1 MQIRYTFISQKLLQ
15 KVNEQHIRQSS
26 ADSSGCSS
34 GQESVTS
41 SLTAESQVSSD
52 SGTEVD
58 PVPVSSE
65 KLLEDTS
72 PSWETNKRL
81 RQRNISITQESD
93 IAKTGSHCWNSY
105 VKMTKSGEPILGE
118 TASLARSTPNLT
130 DNTGYT
136 TSPHTWSSTGYIS
149 MPSSEELS
157 SNPSPVPR
165 ENANTNNI
173 AGRYCVIGTK
183 PEDDNG
189 LGVISDSNDEAND
202 ALIPTK
208 REMTSVTNP
217 YVSVASLEQ
226 KQKEKEKENQQSAMS
241 NFRDLNEQLNSFV
254 DTGNKF
260 NLNTLAPHFTAS
272 DKTTTRQEPYVQ
284 TGLIETYKVLA
295 SPNLVEQSAAKSDIP
310 VSFASM
316 SLTDSCNKSFVS
328 PLVTSITAS
337 SSLPDT
343 SVNTSTKANIAV
355 SQIAELPQPSTYI
368 AGSKESLSPKK
379 LHSSSHVPTS
389 SEDSSTSYVFASPVY
404 QILQRQHQYKRQ
416 KQQNQEQQQQQN
428 QEQQQQQKEP
438 PASVTE
444 ERKDDKDEALCPV
457 LSCQTGGMESGRE
470 AAIRLNS
477 AKMPII
483 TRQKSGYVTIVENP
497 DAASSTTAQSDEQY
511 SKMTVVPST
520 VQ

>member
-1 MQIRYTFISQKLLQ
+1 MQIRYVFISQKLLQ

-58 PVPVSSE
+58 PVPISPG

-72 PSWETNKRL
+72 PSWEANKRL

-93 IAKTGSHCWNSY
+93 IAKNGSHCWNSY

-165 ENANTNNI
+165 ENASNI
-173 AGRYCVIGTK
+173 GGRYCVIGTK

-189 LGVISDSNDEAND
+189 IGVISDSNDEAND

-241 NFRDLNEQLNSFV
+241 NFHDLNEQLNSFV

-260 NLNTLAPHFTAS
+260 NLNTLAPHFTVS
-272 DKTTTRQEPYVQ
+272 DKTMTKQEPYVQ
-284 TGLIETYKVLA
+284 TGLMETYKPLV
-295 SPNLVEQSAAKSDIP
+295 SNLVEQSAKSDVP
-310 VSFASM
+310 VRGSFAST
-316 SLTDSCNKSFVS
+316 SLTDSCNKPFVS
-328 PLVTSITAS
+328 PLATSITAS

-343 SVNTSTKANIAV
+343 SVNTSMKSSIAV
-355 SQIAELPQPSTYI
+355 SQITELPQPSTYI
-368 AGSKESLSPKK
+368 VESKESLSQKK
-379 LHSSSHVPTS
+379 LHSSSHVPAS

-404 QILQRQHQYKRQ
+404 QMLQRQHQYKRQ
-416 KQQNQEQQQQQN
+416 KPQN

-438 PASVTE
+438 LASVTE
-444 ERKDDKDEALCPV
+444 ERKDDKDETLCPA
-457 LSCQTGGMESGRE
+457 LSCQTGGVESGRE

-483 TRQKSGYVTIVENP
+483 ARQKSGYVTIVENP